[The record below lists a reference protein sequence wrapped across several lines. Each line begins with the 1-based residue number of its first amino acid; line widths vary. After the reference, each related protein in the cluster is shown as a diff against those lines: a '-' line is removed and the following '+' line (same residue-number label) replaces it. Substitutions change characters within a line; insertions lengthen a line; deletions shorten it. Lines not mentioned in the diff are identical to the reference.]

1 MASVNFE
8 RGCLGFVF
16 LLLAT
21 VHRAPVSTSPKKP
34 RRTDSAPSKT
44 DIPVGTH
51 IEGFGGA
58 QVDRFGAFDPIAAEV
73 PRKNCEQ
80 GFQLIVA
87 FALRRKRGS
96 CPRALLRI

>member
-1 MASVNFE
+1 MPSVLLWLPLILNVVAWILFFFFGDSAPGASFNITE
-8 RGCLGFVF
+8 K
-16 LLLAT
+16 T
-21 VHRAPVSTSPKKP
+21 KKNG
-34 RRTDSAPSKT
+34 SAPSKT

-73 PRKNCEQ
+73 SQKGREQ

-87 FALRRKRGS
+87 FALRRKR
-96 CPRALLRI
+96 